1 MAEILLA
8 KLMILSGGQE
18 LNLQKGSK
26 MLTITDD
33 AKRVLQEILQQNP
46 GKFLRVTMAGFG

>member
-1 MAEILLA
+1 MA

>member
-46 GKFLRVTMAGFG
+46 GKSLRVTMAGFG